1 MTRLMG
7 KGNKEKCWLS
17 HFQHQHEFVI
27 VGEGA
32 LFFYHKLTDPL
43 FLIFGKL
50 YFSDTVK
57 EFRLLKE
64 YNRIF
69 AIKLCIHITNYHIL
83 HHHRYP

>member
-32 LFFYHKLTDPL
+32 LFFHKLTDPL

-57 EFRLLKE
+57 E
-64 YNRIF
+64 NRIF